1 MDNINDI
8 LRAKRIVRQN
18 GYTIK
23 KPARDY
29 DYEREDR
36 MNLIRAKRIVKDAG
50 YSYVKPNDGVTD
62 NADDFDTVPTR
73 RPRYQDDYEP
83 RPRRRAADDF
93 DDNFDDE
100 RPPRVRD
107 EFEPPVRRRPR
118 PVDQDDDFYDDVPP
132 IRRRPRPSDDDS
144 FTTRRQR
151 LDRPAPVNGG
161 DEPNFPGRR
170 RMREP
175 VKPEGEPAPAAAPT
189 SAQTD
194 TPPAPAANPAPAA
207 PAAPATEDKPRQK
220 TRQEIYQDIA
230 AKYV

>member
-62 NADDFDTVPTR
+62 NSDDFDTVPTR
-73 RPRYQDDYEP
+73 RTRYQDDYES
-83 RPRRRAADDF
+83 RPSRRVVDDF
-93 DDNFDDE
+93 NDTYNE

-107 EFEPPVRRRPR
+107 EFEPSVRRRPR
-118 PVDQDDDFYDDVPP
+118 PVDQDDFDDVPP
-132 IRRRPRPSDDDS
+132 VRRRPRPSEDDS
-144 FTTRRQR
+144 FATRRQR
-151 LDRPAPVNGG
+151 LERPAPVQGG

-175 VKPEGEPAPAAAPT
+175 IKQEGEPAPT
-189 SAQTD
+189 S
-194 TPPAPAANPAPAA
+194 
-207 PAAPATEDKPRQK
+207 AAPATEDKPRQK

>member
-50 YSYVKPNDGVTD
+50 YSYVKPNDGVSD
-62 NADDFDTVPTR
+62 NSDDFDTVPTR
-73 RPRYQDDYEP
+73 RRYQDDYDS
-83 RPRRRAADDF
+83 RPSRRVADDF
-93 DDNFDDE
+93 DD
-100 RPPRVRD
+100 V
-107 EFEPPVRRRPR
+107 PPVRRRPR
-118 PVDQDDDFYDDVPP
+118 P
-132 IRRRPRPSDDDS
+132 SEDDS
-144 FTTRRQR
+144 FASRRQR
-151 LDRPAPVNGG
+151 LERPAPVQGG

-175 VKPEGEPAPAAAPT
+175 VKSEGEPAPAA
-189 SAQTD
+189 
-194 TPPAPAANPAPAA
+194 TP
-207 PAAPATEDKPRQK
+207 APATEDKPRQK

>member
-62 NADDFDTVPTR
+62 NSDDFDTVPTR
-73 RPRYQDDYEP
+73 RRYQDEFEP
-83 RPRRRAADDF
+83 SVRRRPRQVDQDDF
-93 DDNFDDE
+93 DD
-100 RPPRVRD
+100 V
-107 EFEPPVRRRPR
+107 PPVRRRPR
-118 PVDQDDDFYDDVPP
+118 P
-132 IRRRPRPSDDDS
+132 SEDDS
-144 FTTRRQR
+144 FATRRQR
-151 LDRPAPVNGG
+151 LERPAPVQSG

-175 VKPEGEPAPAAAPT
+175 VKPEGEPAPAATTA
-189 SAQTD
+189 
-194 TPPAPAANPAPAA
+194 TP
-207 PAAPATEDKPRQK
+207 APATEDKPRQK

>member
-23 KPARDY
+23 KPTRDY

-50 YSYVKPNDGVTD
+50 YSYVKPNDGVSD
-62 NADDFDTVPTR
+62 NSDDFDTVPTR
-73 RPRYQDDYEP
+73 R
-83 RPRRRAADDF
+83 RAADDF
-93 DDNFDDE
+93 DN
-100 RPPRVRD
+100 
-107 EFEPPVRRRPR
+107 EFEPPVRRRSR
-118 PVDQDDDFYDDVPP
+118 PVEQDDFYDDLPV
-132 IRRRPRPSDDDS
+132 RRRPRPSEDDS
-144 FTTRRQR
+144 FATRRQR
-151 LDRPAPVNGG
+151 LERPAPVQSG

-175 VKPEGEPAPAAAPT
+175 IKPEGEP
-189 SAQTD
+189 
-194 TPPAPAANPAPAA
+194 
-207 PAAPATEDKPRQK
+207 APATEDKPRQK

>member
-62 NADDFDTVPTR
+62 NADDF
-73 RPRYQDDYEP
+73 YDD
-83 RPRRRAADDF
+83 DL
-93 DDNFDDE
+93 
-100 RPPRVRD
+100 
-107 EFEPPVRRRPR
+107 PVRRRPR
-118 PVDQDDDFYDDVPP
+118 P
-132 IRRRPRPSDDDS
+132 SEDDS

-151 LDRPAPVNGG
+151 LERPSPVQSG

-175 VKPEGEPAPAAAPT
+175 VKPEGEPAPA
-189 SAQTD
+189 
-194 TPPAPAANPAPAA
+194 
-207 PAAPATEDKPRQK
+207 TENKPRQK

>member
-50 YSYVKPNDGVTD
+50 YSYVKPNDGVSD
-62 NADDFDTVPTR
+62 NLDDFDTVPTR
-73 RPRYQDDYEP
+73 RRYQDEFEP
-83 RPRRRAADDF
+83 SVRRRSRPVEQDDF
-93 DDNFDDE
+93 DDDDL
-100 RPPRVRD
+100 
-107 EFEPPVRRRPR
+107 PVRRRPR
-118 PVDQDDDFYDDVPP
+118 P
-132 IRRRPRPSDDDS
+132 SEDDS
-144 FTTRRQR
+144 FATRRQR
-151 LDRPAPVNGG
+151 LERPAPVQSG

-175 VKPEGEPAPAAAPT
+175 IKPEGEP
-189 SAQTD
+189 
-194 TPPAPAANPAPAA
+194 
-207 PAAPATEDKPRQK
+207 APATEDKPRQK
-220 TRQEIYQDIA
+220 TRQEIYQDIVA
-230 AKYV
+230 TYV

>member
-50 YSYVKPNDGVTD
+50 YSYVKPNDGVSD
-62 NADDFDTVPTR
+62 NSDDFDTVPTR
-73 RPRYQDDYEP
+73 RRYQDDYDS
-83 RPRRRAADDF
+83 RPSRRVADDF
-93 DDNFDDE
+93 DD
-100 RPPRVRD
+100 V
-107 EFEPPVRRRPR
+107 PPVRRRPR
-118 PVDQDDDFYDDVPP
+118 P
-132 IRRRPRPSDDDS
+132 SEDDS
-144 FTTRRQR
+144 FATRRQR
-151 LDRPAPVNGG
+151 LERPAPVQGG

-175 VKPEGEPAPAAAPT
+175 IKPEGEPAPAAPT
-189 SAQTD
+189 SA
-194 TPPAPAANPAPAA
+194 APAATQ
-207 PAAPATEDKPRQK
+207 APATEDKPRQK

>member
-62 NADDFDTVPTR
+62 NSDDFDTVPTR
-73 RPRYQDDYEP
+73 RRYQ
-83 RPRRRAADDF
+83 
-93 DDNFDDE
+93 
-100 RPPRVRD
+100 D
-107 EFEPPVRRRPR
+107 EFEPSVRRRPR
-118 PVDQDDDFYDDVPP
+118 PVDQDDDFDDVPP
-132 IRRRPRPSDDDS
+132 VRRRPRPSEDDS
-144 FTTRRQR
+144 FATRRQR
-151 LDRPAPVNGG
+151 LERPAPVQSG

-175 VKPEGEPAPAAAPT
+175 IKPEGEP
-189 SAQTD
+189 
-194 TPPAPAANPAPAA
+194 
-207 PAAPATEDKPRQK
+207 APATEDKPRQK

>member
-50 YSYVKPNDGVTD
+50 YSYVKPNDGVSD
-62 NADDFDTVPTR
+62 NSDDFDTVPTR
-73 RPRYQDDYEP
+73 RRYQDDYES
-83 RPRRRAADDF
+83 RPSRRVVDDF
-93 DDNFDDE
+93 DDDL
-100 RPPRVRD
+100 
-107 EFEPPVRRRPR
+107 PVRRRPR
-118 PVDQDDDFYDDVPP
+118 P
-132 IRRRPRPSDDDS
+132 SEDDS
-144 FTTRRQR
+144 FASRRQR
-151 LDRPAPVNGG
+151 LERPAPVQGG

-175 VKPEGEPAPAAAPT
+175 VKSEGEPAPTA
-189 SAQTD
+189 
-194 TPPAPAANPAPAA
+194 TP
-207 PAAPATEDKPRQK
+207 APATEDKPRQK

>member
-50 YSYVKPNDGVTD
+50 YSYVKPNDGVSD
-62 NADDFDTVPTR
+62 NSDDFDSVPTR
-73 RPRYQDDYEP
+73 RRYQNDYES
-83 RPRRRAADDF
+83 RPSRRVVDDFNNEFEPSVRRRSRPVEQDDF
-93 DDNFDDE
+93 DDDL
-100 RPPRVRD
+100 
-107 EFEPPVRRRPR
+107 PVRRRPR
-118 PVDQDDDFYDDVPP
+118 
-132 IRRRPRPSDDDS
+132 SSEDDS
-144 FTTRRQR
+144 FATRRQR
-151 LDRPAPVNGG
+151 LERPAPVQSG

-175 VKPEGEPAPAAAPT
+175 VKPEGEPAPT
-189 SAQTD
+189 
-194 TPPAPAANPAPAA
+194 ANPA

>member
-62 NADDFDTVPTR
+62 NSDDFDTVPTR
-73 RPRYQDDYEP
+73 RRYQDEFEP
-83 RPRRRAADDF
+83 SVRRRSRPVEQDDF
-93 DDNFDDE
+93 DDD
-100 RPPRVRD
+100 V
-107 EFEPPVRRRPR
+107 PPVRRRPR
-118 PVDQDDDFYDDVPP
+118 
-132 IRRRPRPSDDDS
+132 SSEDDS
-144 FTTRRQR
+144 FATRRQR
-151 LDRPAPVNGG
+151 LERPAPVQSG

-175 VKPEGEPAPAAAPT
+175 IKPEEEPAPAAPI
-189 SAQTD
+189 S
-194 TPPAPAANPAPAA
+194 
-207 PAAPATEDKPRQK
+207 AAPATEDKPRQK

>member
-50 YSYVKPNDGVTD
+50 YSYVKPNDGVSD
-62 NADDFDTVPTR
+62 NSDDFDTVPTR
-73 RPRYQDDYEP
+73 RRYQ
-83 RPRRRAADDF
+83 
-93 DDNFDDE
+93 
-100 RPPRVRD
+100 D
-107 EFEPPVRRRPR
+107 EFEPPVRRRSR
-118 PVDQDDDFYDDVPP
+118 PVEQDDFDDDVPP
-132 IRRRPRPSDDDS
+132 VRRRPRPSEDDS

-151 LDRPAPVNGG
+151 LERPAPVQGG

-175 VKPEGEPAPAAAPT
+175 VKSEGEPAPVAT
-189 SAQTD
+189 
-194 TPPAPAANPAPAA
+194 PAPA
-207 PAAPATEDKPRQK
+207 ATEDKPRQK

>member
-50 YSYVKPNDGVTD
+50 YSYVKPNDGISD
-62 NADDFDTVPTR
+62 NSDDFDSVPTR
-73 RPRYQDDYEP
+73 RRYQDDYES
-83 RPRRRAADDF
+83 
-93 DDNFDDE
+93 
-100 RPPRVRD
+100 
-107 EFEPPVRRRPR
+107 PVRRRPR
-118 PVDQDDDFYDDVPP
+118 P
-132 IRRRPRPSDDDS
+132 SEDDS
-144 FTTRRQR
+144 FATRRQR
-151 LDRPAPVNGG
+151 LERPSPVQSG

-175 VKPEGEPAPAAAPT
+175 IKSEGEP
-189 SAQTD
+189 
-194 TPPAPAANPAPAA
+194 
-207 PAAPATEDKPRQK
+207 APATEDKPRQK

>member
-62 NADDFDTVPTR
+62 NSDDFDTVPTR
-73 RPRYQDDYEP
+73 RRYQDEFEP
-83 RPRRRAADDF
+83 SVRRRSRPVEQDDF
-93 DDNFDDE
+93 DDD
-100 RPPRVRD
+100 V
-107 EFEPPVRRRPR
+107 PPVRRRPR
-118 PVDQDDDFYDDVPP
+118 P
-132 IRRRPRPSDDDS
+132 IEDDS
-144 FTTRRQR
+144 FATRRQR
-151 LDRPAPVNGG
+151 LERPAPVQSG
-161 DEPNFPGRR
+161 DEPDFPGRR

-175 VKPEGEPAPAAAPT
+175 IKPEGEPAPAA
-189 SAQTD
+189 
-194 TPPAPAANPAPAA
+194 
-207 PAAPATEDKPRQK
+207 PATADKPRQK

>member
-23 KPARDY
+23 KPARNY

-62 NADDFDTVPTR
+62 NSDDFDTVPTR
-73 RPRYQDDYEP
+73 RRYQDELEP
-83 RPRRRAADDF
+83 PVRRRSRPVEQDDF
-93 DDNFDDE
+93 DD
-100 RPPRVRD
+100 V
-107 EFEPPVRRRPR
+107 PPVRRRPR
-118 PVDQDDDFYDDVPP
+118 P
-132 IRRRPRPSDDDS
+132 SEDDS
-144 FTTRRQR
+144 FASRRQR
-151 LDRPAPVNGG
+151 LERPAPVQSG

-175 VKPEGEPAPAAAPT
+175 IKPEGEPAPAA
-189 SAQTD
+189 
-194 TPPAPAANPAPAA
+194 TP
-207 PAAPATEDKPRQK
+207 APATEDKPRQK

>member
-50 YSYVKPNDGVTD
+50 YSYVKPNDGVSD
-62 NADDFDTVPTR
+62 NSDDFDTVPTR
-73 RPRYQDDYEP
+73 RRYQDDYEP
-83 RPRRRAADDF
+83 RIRRRAADDF
-93 DDNFDDE
+93 DD
-100 RPPRVRD
+100 V
-107 EFEPPVRRRPR
+107 PPVRRRPR
-118 PVDQDDDFYDDVPP
+118 P
-132 IRRRPRPSDDDS
+132 SEDDS

-151 LDRPAPVNGG
+151 LERPSPVQSG

-175 VKPEGEPAPAAAPT
+175 VKPEGEPAPAA
-189 SAQTD
+189 
-194 TPPAPAANPAPAA
+194 TP
-207 PAAPATEDKPRQK
+207 APATEDKPRQK

>member
-62 NADDFDTVPTR
+62 NSDDFDTVPTR
-73 RPRYQDDYEP
+73 RRYQDEFEP
-83 RPRRRAADDF
+83 SVRRRSRPVEQDDF
-93 DDNFDDE
+93 DDDDL
-100 RPPRVRD
+100 
-107 EFEPPVRRRPR
+107 PVRRRPR
-118 PVDQDDDFYDDVPP
+118 P
-132 IRRRPRPSDDDS
+132 SEDDS
-144 FTTRRQR
+144 FATRRQR
-151 LDRPAPVNGG
+151 LERPAPIQGG

-175 VKPEGEPAPAAAPT
+175 IKPEGEPAPAANPT
-189 SAQTD
+189 
-194 TPPAPAANPAPAA
+194 

>member
-36 MNLIRAKRIVKDAG
+36 MNLIRAKHIVKDAG

-62 NADDFDTVPTR
+62 NSDDFDTVPIR
-73 RPRYQDDYEP
+73 RRYQ
-83 RPRRRAADDF
+83 
-93 DDNFDDE
+93 
-100 RPPRVRD
+100 D
-107 EFEPPVRRRPR
+107 EFEPSVRRRPR
-118 PVDQDDDFYDDVPP
+118 PVDQDDFDDVPLV
-132 IRRRPRPSDDDS
+132 RRRPRPSEDDS
-144 FTTRRQR
+144 FASRRQR
-151 LDRPAPVNGG
+151 LERPAPVQGG

-170 RMREP
+170 RMKEP
-175 VKPEGEPAPAAAPT
+175 VKPEGEPAPAA
-189 SAQTD
+189 
-194 TPPAPAANPAPAA
+194 NPAPAA
-207 PAAPATEDKPRQK
+207 PATKDKPRQK
-220 TRQEIYQDIA
+220 SRQEIYQDIA

>member
-62 NADDFDTVPTR
+62 NSDDFDTVPTR
-73 RPRYQDDYEP
+73 RRYQDDYDS
-83 RPRRRAADDF
+83 RPSRRVADDF
-93 DDNFDDE
+93 DDL
-100 RPPRVRD
+100 
-107 EFEPPVRRRPR
+107 PVRRRPR
-118 PVDQDDDFYDDVPP
+118 P
-132 IRRRPRPSDDDS
+132 SEDDS
-144 FTTRRQR
+144 FASRRQR
-151 LDRPAPVNGG
+151 LERPAPVQGG

-175 VKPEGEPAPAAAPT
+175 IKPEGKPAPT
-189 SAQTD
+189 S
-194 TPPAPAANPAPAA
+194 
-207 PAAPATEDKPRQK
+207 AAPATEDKPRQK

>member
-50 YSYVKPNDGVTD
+50 YSYVKPNDGVSD
-62 NADDFDTVPTR
+62 NSDDFDTVPTR
-73 RPRYQDDYEP
+73 RRYQDDY
-83 RPRRRAADDF
+83 DD
-93 DDNFDDE
+93 DL
-100 RPPRVRD
+100 
-107 EFEPPVRRRPR
+107 PVRRRPR
-118 PVDQDDDFYDDVPP
+118 P
-132 IRRRPRPSDDDS
+132 SEDDS
-144 FTTRRQR
+144 FATRRQR
-151 LDRPAPVNGG
+151 LERPAPVQGG

-175 VKPEGEPAPAAAPT
+175 IKPEGEPAPA
-189 SAQTD
+189 
-194 TPPAPAANPAPAA
+194 
-207 PAAPATEDKPRQK
+207 ATEDKPRQK

>member
-62 NADDFDTVPTR
+62 NSDDFDTVPTR
-73 RPRYQDDYEP
+73 RRYQDEFKP
-83 RPRRRAADDF
+83 SVRRRSRPVEQDDF
-93 DDNFDDE
+93 DDD
-100 RPPRVRD
+100 V
-107 EFEPPVRRRPR
+107 PPVRRRPR
-118 PVDQDDDFYDDVPP
+118 P
-132 IRRRPRPSDDDS
+132 SEDDS
-144 FTTRRQR
+144 FATRRQR
-151 LDRPAPVNGG
+151 LERPAPVQSG

-175 VKPEGEPAPAAAPT
+175 IKSEGEPAPAAQT
-189 SAQTD
+189 S
-194 TPPAPAANPAPAA
+194 
-207 PAAPATEDKPRQK
+207 AAPATEDKPRQK

>member
-62 NADDFDTVPTR
+62 NSDDFDTVPTR
-73 RPRYQDDYEP
+73 RTRYQDDVEP
-83 RPRRRAADDF
+83 RIRRRAADDF
-93 DDNFDDE
+93 DDDL
-100 RPPRVRD
+100 
-107 EFEPPVRRRPR
+107 PVRRRPR
-118 PVDQDDDFYDDVPP
+118 P
-132 IRRRPRPSDDDS
+132 SEDDS
-144 FTTRRQR
+144 FATRRQR
-151 LDRPAPVNGG
+151 LERPAPVQGG

-175 VKPEGEPAPAAAPT
+175 IKQEGEPAPT
-189 SAQTD
+189 S
-194 TPPAPAANPAPAA
+194 
-207 PAAPATEDKPRQK
+207 AAPATEDKPRQK

>member
-62 NADDFDTVPTR
+62 NSDDFDTVPTR
-73 RPRYQDDYEP
+73 RRYQDDFY
-83 RPRRRAADDF
+83 DD
-93 DDNFDDE
+93 DDDL
-100 RPPRVRD
+100 
-107 EFEPPVRRRPR
+107 PVRRRPR
-118 PVDQDDDFYDDVPP
+118 P
-132 IRRRPRPSDDDS
+132 SEDDS
-144 FTTRRQR
+144 FATRRQR
-151 LDRPAPVNGG
+151 IERPSPVQSG

-175 VKPEGEPAPAAAPT
+175 IKPEGEPAPT
-189 SAQTD
+189 S
-194 TPPAPAANPAPAA
+194 
-207 PAAPATEDKPRQK
+207 AAPATEDKPRQK

>member
-50 YSYVKPNDGVTD
+50 YSYVKPNDGVSD
-62 NADDFDTVPTR
+62 NSDDFDTVPTR
-73 RPRYQDDYEP
+73 RRYQDDYES
-83 RPRRRAADDF
+83 RPSRRVVDDF
-93 DDNFDDE
+93 DDDDL
-100 RPPRVRD
+100 
-107 EFEPPVRRRPR
+107 PVRRRPR
-118 PVDQDDDFYDDVPP
+118 P
-132 IRRRPRPSDDDS
+132 SEDDS
-144 FTTRRQR
+144 FAIRRQR
-151 LDRPAPVNGG
+151 LERPAPVQGG

-175 VKPEGEPAPAAAPT
+175 IKPEGEPAPAA
-189 SAQTD
+189 
-194 TPPAPAANPAPAA
+194 TP
-207 PAAPATEDKPRQK
+207 APATEDKPRQK

>member
-50 YSYVKPNDGVTD
+50 YSYVKPNDGVSD
-62 NADDFDTVPTR
+62 NSDDFDTVPTR
-73 RPRYQDDYEP
+73 RRYQDDYES
-83 RPRRRAADDF
+83 RPSRRVVDDF
-93 DDNFDDE
+93 DDDL
-100 RPPRVRD
+100 
-107 EFEPPVRRRPR
+107 PVRRRPR
-118 PVDQDDDFYDDVPP
+118 P
-132 IRRRPRPSDDDS
+132 SEDDS
-144 FTTRRQR
+144 FATRRQR
-151 LDRPAPVNGG
+151 LERPAPVQSG

-175 VKPEGEPAPAAAPT
+175 VKSEGEPAPT
-189 SAQTD
+189 S
-194 TPPAPAANPAPAA
+194 
-207 PAAPATEDKPRQK
+207 AAPATEDKSRQK

>member
-50 YSYVKPNDGVTD
+50 YSYVKPNDGVSD
-62 NADDFDTVPTR
+62 NSDDFDTVPTR
-73 RPRYQDDYEP
+73 RRYQDDYES
-83 RPRRRAADDF
+83 RPSRRVVNDF
-93 DDNFDDE
+93 DN
-100 RPPRVRD
+100 
-107 EFEPPVRRRPR
+107 EFEPPVHRRPR
-118 PVDQDDDFYDDVPP
+118 PVDQDDFDDIPP
-132 IRRRPRPSDDDS
+132 VRRRPRSSEDDS
-144 FTTRRQR
+144 FATRRQR
-151 LDRPAPVNGG
+151 LERPAPVQGG

-175 VKPEGEPAPAAAPT
+175 VKPEGEPAPAAPT
-189 SAQTD
+189 
-194 TPPAPAANPAPAA
+194 
-207 PAAPATEDKPRQK
+207 TEDKPRQK

>member
-50 YSYVKPNDGVTD
+50 YSYVKPNDGVSD
-62 NADDFDTVPTR
+62 NSDDFDTVPTR
-73 RPRYQDDYEP
+73 RRYQDD
-83 RPRRRAADDF
+83 F
-93 DDNFDDE
+93 
-100 RPPRVRD
+100 
-107 EFEPPVRRRPR
+107 
-118 PVDQDDDFYDDVPP
+118 DDVPP
-132 IRRRPRPSDDDS
+132 VRRRPRPSDDDS

-151 LDRPAPVNGG
+151 LERPAPVQGG

-175 VKPEGEPAPAAAPT
+175 VKPEGEPAPVA
-189 SAQTD
+189 
-194 TPPAPAANPAPAA
+194 TP
-207 PAAPATEDKPRQK
+207 APATEDKPRQK

>member
-62 NADDFDTVPTR
+62 NSDDFDTLPTR
-73 RPRYQDDYEP
+73 RRYQDEFEP
-83 RPRRRAADDF
+83 SVRRRSRPVEQDDF
-93 DDNFDDE
+93 DDDDL
-100 RPPRVRD
+100 
-107 EFEPPVRRRPR
+107 PVRRRPR
-118 PVDQDDDFYDDVPP
+118 P
-132 IRRRPRPSDDDS
+132 SEDDS
-144 FTTRRQR
+144 FATRRQR
-151 LDRPAPVNGG
+151 LERPAPIQGG

-175 VKPEGEPAPAAAPT
+175 IKPEGEPAPAAPT
-189 SAQTD
+189 SA
-194 TPPAPAANPAPAA
+194 AS
-207 PAAPATEDKPRQK
+207 ATEDKPRQK

>member
-62 NADDFDTVPTR
+62 NSDDFDTVPTR
-73 RPRYQDDYEP
+73 RRYQDD
-83 RPRRRAADDF
+83 F
-93 DDNFDDE
+93 DD
-100 RPPRVRD
+100 V
-107 EFEPPVRRRPR
+107 PPVRRRPR
-118 PVDQDDDFYDDVPP
+118 P
-132 IRRRPRPSDDDS
+132 SEDDS
-144 FTTRRQR
+144 FATRRQR
-151 LDRPAPVNGG
+151 LERPAPVQSG

-175 VKPEGEPAPAAAPT
+175 IKPEGEP
-189 SAQTD
+189 
-194 TPPAPAANPAPAA
+194 
-207 PAAPATEDKPRQK
+207 APATEDKPRQK

>member
-50 YSYVKPNDGVTD
+50 YSYVKPNDGVSD
-62 NADDFDTVPTR
+62 NSDDFDTVPTR
-73 RPRYQDDYEP
+73 RRYQDDY
-83 RPRRRAADDF
+83 DD
-93 DDNFDDE
+93 DDL
-100 RPPRVRD
+100 
-107 EFEPPVRRRPR
+107 PVRRRPR
-118 PVDQDDDFYDDVPP
+118 P
-132 IRRRPRPSDDDS
+132 SEDDS
-144 FTTRRQR
+144 FATRRQR
-151 LDRPAPVNGG
+151 LERPAPVQSG

-175 VKPEGEPAPAAAPT
+175 IKPEGEP
-189 SAQTD
+189 
-194 TPPAPAANPAPAA
+194 
-207 PAAPATEDKPRQK
+207 APATEDKPRQK

>member
-50 YSYVKPNDGVTD
+50 YSYVKPNDGVSD
-62 NADDFDTVPTR
+62 NSDDFDTVPTR
-73 RPRYQDDYEP
+73 RRYQDDYES
-83 RPRRRAADDF
+83 RIRRRAADDF
-93 DDNFDDE
+93 DDNFDD
-100 RPPRVRD
+100 V
-107 EFEPPVRRRPR
+107 PPVRRRPR
-118 PVDQDDDFYDDVPP
+118 P
-132 IRRRPRPSDDDS
+132 SEDDS
-144 FTTRRQR
+144 FATRRQR
-151 LDRPAPVNGG
+151 LERPAPVQSG

-175 VKPEGEPAPAAAPT
+175 IKPEGEPAPAA
-189 SAQTD
+189 
-194 TPPAPAANPAPAA
+194 TP
-207 PAAPATEDKPRQK
+207 APATEDKPRQK

>member
-50 YSYVKPNDGVTD
+50 YSYVKPNDGVSD
-62 NADDFDTVPTR
+62 NSDDFDTVPTR
-73 RPRYQDDYEP
+73 RRYQDDVEP
-83 RPRRRAADDF
+83 RIRRRVVDDF
-93 DDNFDDE
+93 DN
-100 RPPRVRD
+100 

-118 PVDQDDDFYDDVPP
+118 PVDQDDDDLPV
-132 IRRRPRPSDDDS
+132 RRRPRPSEDDS
-144 FTTRRQR
+144 FATRRQR
-151 LDRPAPVNGG
+151 IERPSPVQSG

-175 VKPEGEPAPAAAPT
+175 IKPEGEPAPAA
-189 SAQTD
+189 
-194 TPPAPAANPAPAA
+194 NPAPT
-207 PAAPATEDKPRQK
+207 APATEDKPRQK

>member
-62 NADDFDTVPTR
+62 NSDDFDTVPTR
-73 RPRYQDDYEP
+73 RRYQVDYES
-83 RPRRRAADDF
+83 RPSRRVADDF
-93 DDNFDDE
+93 DDNFDD
-100 RPPRVRD
+100 D
-107 EFEPPVRRRPR
+107 DLPVRRRPR
-118 PVDQDDDFYDDVPP
+118 P
-132 IRRRPRPSDDDS
+132 SEDDS
-144 FTTRRQR
+144 FATRRQR
-151 LDRPAPVNGG
+151 LERPAPVQSG

-175 VKPEGEPAPAAAPT
+175 IKPEEEPAPAAPI
-189 SAQTD
+189 S
-194 TPPAPAANPAPAA
+194 
-207 PAAPATEDKPRQK
+207 AAPATEDKPRQK

>member
-23 KPARDY
+23 KPSRDY

-62 NADDFDTVPTR
+62 NADNFDTLPTR
-73 RPRYQDDYEP
+73 RRYQDDVEP
-83 RPRRRAADDF
+83 RTRRRAVDDF

-107 EFEPPVRRRPR
+107 EFEQSVRRRSR
-118 PVDQDDDFYDDVPP
+118 PVDQNDVPLL
-132 IRRRPRPSDDDS
+132 RRRPRPSDDDS

-151 LDRPAPVNGG
+151 LERPAPVNGG

-175 VKPEGEPAPAAAPT
+175 VKPKGE
-189 SAQTD
+189 
-194 TPPAPAANPAPAA
+194 PAPAANPAPAA
-207 PAAPATEDKPRQK
+207 PAAQATEDKPRQK

>member
-8 LRAKRIVRQN
+8 LRAKRIVRQY

-23 KPARDY
+23 KPAHDY

-62 NADDFDTVPTR
+62 NSDDFDTVPTR
-73 RPRYQDDYEP
+73 RRYQDD
-83 RPRRRAADDF
+83 F
-93 DDNFDDE
+93 NNE
-100 RPPRVRD
+100 RPSRVRD
-107 EFEPPVRRRPR
+107 EFKPPVRRRPR
-118 PVDQDDDFYDDVPP
+118 PVEHDDFYDDVPP
-132 IRRRPRPSDDDS
+132 VRRRPRPSEDDS
-144 FTTRRQR
+144 FSTRRQR
-151 LDRPAPVNGG
+151 IERSTPVNGG
-161 DEPNFPGRR
+161 DEPNFPDRR

-175 VKPEGEPAPAAAPT
+175 VKPEGEPAPT
-189 SAQTD
+189 
-194 TPPAPAANPAPAA
+194 PAANPAPAA

>member
-50 YSYVKPNDGVTD
+50 YSYVKPNDGVSD
-62 NADDFDTVPTR
+62 NSDDFDTVPTR
-73 RPRYQDDYEP
+73 RRYQDD
-83 RPRRRAADDF
+83 F
-93 DDNFDDE
+93 DDDL
-100 RPPRVRD
+100 
-107 EFEPPVRRRPR
+107 PVRRRPR
-118 PVDQDDDFYDDVPP
+118 P
-132 IRRRPRPSDDDS
+132 SEDDS
-144 FTTRRQR
+144 FASRRQR
-151 LDRPAPVNGG
+151 LERPAPVQGG

-175 VKPEGEPAPAAAPT
+175 IKPEGEPAPAAPT
-189 SAQTD
+189 S
-194 TPPAPAANPAPAA
+194 AA
-207 PAAPATEDKPRQK
+207 PAATPVPATEDKPRQK

>member
-73 RPRYQDDYEP
+73 RRYQDDFEP
-83 RPRRRAADDF
+83 RTRRRAADDF

-107 EFEPPVRRRPR
+107 EFEPLVRRRPR

-132 IRRRPRPSDDDS
+132 VRRRPRPSDDDS

-151 LDRPAPVNGG
+151 LERPTAVNGG

-189 SAQTD
+189 PAQTD
-194 TPPAPAANPAPAA
+194 APAPAANPAPAA

>member
-73 RPRYQDDYEP
+73 RTRYQDDFEP
-83 RPRRRAADDF
+83 RTRRRPVDDF
-93 DDNFDDE
+93 EDNYNE
-100 RPPRVRD
+100 RPPRVSD
-107 EFEPPVRRRPR
+107 EFEPSVRRRPR
-118 PVDQDDDFYDDVPP
+118 PVDQDDDLPV
-132 IRRRPRPSDDDS
+132 RRRPRPNDDDS
-144 FTTRRQR
+144 FTTRRQHIE
-151 LDRPAPVNGG
+151 RPAPVNGG
-161 DEPNFPGRR
+161 DEPNFSGRR

-175 VKPEGEPAPAAAPT
+175 VKSEGEPAPAANPT
-189 SAQTD
+189 S
-194 TPPAPAANPAPAA
+194 
-207 PAAPATEDKPRQK
+207 AAPATEDKPRQK

>member
-50 YSYVKPNDGVTD
+50 YSYVKPNDGVSD
-62 NADDFDTVPTR
+62 NSDDFDTVPTR
-73 RPRYQDDYEP
+73 RRYQDDY
-83 RPRRRAADDF
+83 
-93 DDNFDDE
+93 
-100 RPPRVRD
+100 
-107 EFEPPVRRRPR
+107 
-118 PVDQDDDFYDDVPP
+118 DDDLP
-132 IRRRPRPSDDDS
+132 IRRRPRPSEDDS
-144 FTTRRQR
+144 FATRRQR
-151 LDRPAPVNGG
+151 LERPAPVQSG

-175 VKPEGEPAPAAAPT
+175 IKPEGK
-189 SAQTD
+189 
-194 TPPAPAANPAPAA
+194 PAPAA
-207 PAAPATEDKPRQK
+207 PTSAAPATEDKPRQK